1 MNDLFRA
8 LGRDVEALV
17 SSIGRGILKGGQ
29 PMIFRKEEEKKEKR
43 KGKGRQL
50 HKRIFFFIKSKRKK
64 IIKHFVE
71 TIKKI

>member
-29 PMIFRKEEEKKEKR
+29 PMIFRKEEEKKKK
-43 KGKGRQL
+43 KGKERVDNYI
-50 HKRIFFFIKSKRKK
+50 KEYFFL
-64 IIKHFVE
+64 
-71 TIKKI
+71 

>member
-29 PMIFRKEEEKKEKR
+29 PMIFRKEEEKKRKKER
-43 KGKGRQL
+43 KG
-50 HKRIFFFIKSKRKK
+50 
-64 IIKHFVE
+64 
-71 TIKKI
+71 